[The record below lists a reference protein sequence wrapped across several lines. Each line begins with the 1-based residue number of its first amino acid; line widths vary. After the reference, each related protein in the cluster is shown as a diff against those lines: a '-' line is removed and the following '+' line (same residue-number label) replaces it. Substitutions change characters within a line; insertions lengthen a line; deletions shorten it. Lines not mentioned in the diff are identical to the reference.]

1 MSMSKNDEITVIP
14 SALDLGV
21 EVVAFGPIEGIDGE
35 VIAWVVVFDVVVEV
49 DDKPEFVTD
58 EKEGGWCGD
67 CLNDD
72 VVDKGRGEER
82 IGFGPRPENR
92 NNM

>member
-35 VIAWVVVFDVVVEV
+35 VIA
-49 DDKPEFVTD
+49 
-58 EKEGGWCGD
+58 
-67 CLNDD
+67 
-72 VVDKGRGEER
+72 
-82 IGFGPRPENR
+82 
-92 NNM
+92 